1 MNREPH
7 KLYDL
12 QEIIGK
18 GTYATVHKAKSVVT
32 GQIVAIKVMNI
43 LRVSDEDLSA
53 ALNEIRILS
62 SINNPYVVQYYESFI
77 EKSQG
82 QLWIVMELLEGGD
95 LSKLIEKNI
104 KTRSFPT
111 ERMIWSFFIQAL
123 LGLKALH
130 NLNIIHR
137 DLKPGNIY
145 LTKDR
150 QNIKIG
156 DMNVS
161 KVVEYHFA
169 KSLIGSPAYL
179 APEVWLMEPYTN
191 TCDIFS
197 LGCFIYE
204 YASLQLP
211 FDGTTMIELKN
222 DILGQR
228 QVKLPSKYSAQLNS
242 IISKCLIK
250 SPVKR
255 PTAEQL
261 LEDPVVKEKMH
272 QLKIDQ
278 KNIDY
283 VSNKLVQQI
292 QVPKNRNMMDIQL
305 PRREINP
312 NTDAG
317 AESKEVQTIY
327 FKSLQDE
334 MKSKKASYVDPFS
347 SKKKE
352 DDINLKNY
360 FTVNLSNPIPTR
372 RATDAQ
378 KPSTTSPAPQI
389 APPLS
394 PMPARQPSSLH
405 ARNASPIHVPKAL
418 TPQSKPT
425 SSTVEKPI
433 AAPQETKRQIQA
445 LPIKTSPRSSSLF
458 NSMFEKTSVDNKA
471 KARVSKPEPPT
482 NSQYSSQIISPSSIP
497 KSKPINVS
505 ARKVPT
511 PVTSA
516 KSQIKTPGLLKKSD
530 LPTAKTATPGKFIGK
545 ATVTKSPIKKKV

>member
-7 KLYDL
+7 KLYEL

-18 GTYATVHKAKSVVT
+18 GTYATVYKAKALAT
-32 GQIVAIKVMNI
+32 GQIVAIKIMNI

-95 LSKLIEKNI
+95 LSKLIDKNI
-104 KTRSFPT
+104 KTRNFPT
-111 ERMIWSFFIQAL
+111 ERMVWTFFIQAL

-130 NLNIIHR
+130 SLNIIHR

-150 QNIKIG
+150 QNLKIG

-197 LGCFIYE
+197 LGCFVYE
-204 YASLQLP
+204 FASLQLP
-211 FDGTTMIELKN
+211 FDGNTMIELKN
-222 DILGQR
+222 DILGQK
-228 QVKLPSKYSAQLNS
+228 QVKLPSKYSPQLNA

-250 SPVKR
+250 SPIKR

-261 LEDPVVKEKMH
+261 LEDPIIKDKMH

-283 VSNKLVQQI
+283 VSNKLGQQI
-292 QVPKNRNMMDIQL
+292 QVPKNRNMLDIQL

-312 NTDAG
+312 NPENFN
-317 AESKEVQTIY
+317 ESKEVQSIY
-327 FKSLQDE
+327 FKTLQE
-334 MKSKKASYVDPFS
+334 ELKSKKTSYLDQFS
-347 SKKKE
+347 SKKKD

-360 FTVNLSNPIPTR
+360 FSANPSNSIPTR
-372 RATDAQ
+372 KAPDAQ
-378 KPSTTSPAPQI
+378 KPPPISPVPQVV
-389 APPLS
+389 P
-394 PMPARQPSSLH
+394 QPS
-405 ARNASPIHVPKAL
+405 PIQAPTEATPK
-418 TPQSKPT
+418 SKPT
-425 SSTVEKPI
+425 SSRGEKP
-433 AAPQETKRQIQA
+433 APAPQEPKRPSQV
-445 LPIKTSPRSSSLF
+445 LPIKQPPRSAPQF
-458 NSMFEKTSVDNKA
+458 NSVVEKTSVDKTA
-471 KARVSKPEPPT
+471 RARVSKPELPRKSP
-482 NSQYSSQIISPSSIP
+482 NSSQIIIPSSLP
-497 KSKPINVS
+497 KSKPLDISVK
-505 ARKVPT
+505 KVPT
-511 PVTSA
+511 PVTPA
-516 KSQIKTPGLLKKSD
+516 KSPAKTPALAKKSNQ
-530 LPTAKTATPGKFIGK
+530 PTAKTATPVKVIGK
-545 ATVTKSPIKKKV
+545 STVHKTPIKKKA